1 MTSKTNLL
9 YETSLRMLLLLSLL
23 KKPENEI
30 RLSAL
35 DFTASYGKEFHI
47 GDTNLSGDNPLC
59 LSNFPGRASLC
70 AKALDN
76 LEETG
81 YIERILI
88 PEGIGYILTR
98 SGREAARTLDH
109 SPYASQYKKAALTAA
124 RLLQEKDELSLIR
137 HIFQRP
143 KDNPPCS
150 LSTSKN

>member
-9 YETSLRMLLLLSLL
+9 YETSLRMLLLLFLL

-35 DFTASYGKEFHI
+35 DFTASCGKEFHI
-47 GDTNLSGDNPLC
+47 SDANLSGDNPLY

-70 AKALDN
+70 AKALDC
-76 LEETG
+76 LAETG

-88 PEGIGYILTR
+88 PEGIGYTLTR
-98 SGREAARTLDH
+98 SGREAARKLDH
-109 SPYASQYKKAALTAA
+109 SPYASQYKKTALTAA
-124 RLLQEKDELSLIR
+124 CLLQGKDELSLIR